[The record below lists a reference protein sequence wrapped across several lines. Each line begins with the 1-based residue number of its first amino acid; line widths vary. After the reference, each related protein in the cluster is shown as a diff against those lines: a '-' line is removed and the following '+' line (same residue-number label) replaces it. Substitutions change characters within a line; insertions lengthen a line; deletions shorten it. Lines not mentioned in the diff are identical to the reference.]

1 MKGLLKSVPFQ
12 TGWNLITFSEC
23 IQKFAKLLI
32 HHPES
37 IMDQRRDVRNSLLIY
52 QSFEILPFVLN

>member
-1 MKGLLKSVPFQ
+1 MWPEWLKEGLTEK
-12 TGWNLITFSEC
+12 NLITFSEC